1 MHFTFSRVIV
11 ALAVGVTLS
20 GAGAQAQD
28 AVAPA
33 AAPVPAMVEITS
45 VDALFDEVREDL
57 RAAAEAGDS
66 AAALALARS
75 LFNDPDPEKQAE
87 GVGYLER
94 AAEAGAREA
103 IEQLGELYA
112 DGGYGVVP
120 DPAKARE
127 TYERAVKAGS
137 LEALASLGQ
146 LLLNTDFSAEGQK
159 RGLEMLEQAAEAGQ
173 VAAANRLAEIY
184 LGGLG
189 VDPDVEKALH
199 YYGVGL
205 INDSEGA
212 VVGLGD
218 ALRTGTR
225 QLAPNPKVAMDLFQR
240 AADKGEAGA
249 MRRIASMYLNGEAVA
264 QDVVRAEQMLTELA
278 EAGDAQSFVDLGD
291 LYREG
296 TFVTADMPKA
306 VGFYEKASALGFN
319 AGTTRLAGLY
329 LAGAEGVP
337 INVKRSLDY
346 YNEAVEGGSTGA
358 MRSLA
363 DLYLEGTILNPDP
376 ERAIELLERAATFGD
391 SASAERLATIYAQN
405 DPFPADYEKVKSYLD
420 LALAMG
426 NTRAVINV
434 ATAIAEGP
442 LARSQRD
449 ASFELLSGAVSSGVP
464 GAAARLAR
472 LQLDGLFPAQG
483 LSGVMTMLNDS
494 ATKGDQASARFL
506 LQLYRDGYGLLLQ
519 PDLKAAEAF
528 LATIE
533 PVLGAEGAAIER
545 IGLAVQQGDDPETLE
560 AISAQFDKLSRASVA
575 DSLNDLRRQSA
586 RAYVYVLQKRLQAL
600 GLYDGTLNGTLDGV
614 TIRAFQ
620 AACREAN
627 AVQAC
632 APGPLTA
639 GTARAL
645 ADFIWSAQS

>member
-1 MHFTFSRVIV
+1 
-11 ALAVGVTLS
+11 
-20 GAGAQAQD
+20 
-28 AVAPA
+28 
-33 AAPVPAMVEITS
+33 MVEITS
-45 VDALFDEVREDL
+45 VEALFEEVREDL
-57 RAAAEAGDS
+57 RVAAEANS
-66 AAALALARS
+66 AASLAMARS
-75 LFNDPDPEKQAE
+75 LFSDPDPAKQAE
-87 GVGYLER
+87 GVDYLVR
-94 AAEAGAREA
+94 AAEAGARDA

-112 DGGYGVVP
+112 NGGYRFAP

-137 LEALASLGQ
+137 LVALASLGQ
-146 LLLNTDFSAEGQK
+146 LLLNTDFSLRDRSAASKCSNRPPRPDRCRRRTALQK
-159 RGLEMLEQAAEAGQ
+159 SILAALEL
-173 VAAANRLAEIY
+173 
-184 LGGLG
+184 
-189 VDPDVEKALH
+189 DPDVEKALH

-205 INDSEGA
+205 INESEGA
-212 VVGLGD
+212 IVGLGD

-225 QLAPNPKVAMDLFQR
+225 QLAANPKVAMDLFQR
-240 AADKGEAGA
+240 AADKGQAGA
-249 MRRIASMYLNGEAVA
+249 TRRIASMYLNGEAVA
-264 QDVVRAEQMLTELA
+264 QDIVRAEQMLTELA

-291 LYREG
+291 LYRDG
-296 TFVTADMPKA
+296 IFVATDVPKA
-306 VGFYEKASALGFN
+306 VGFYERASALNFN

-337 INVKRSLDY
+337 INVKRSLEY

-363 DLYLEGTILNPDP
+363 DLYLEGRILSPDP
-376 ERAIELLERAATFGD
+376 QQAIDLLERAATFGD

-405 DPFPADYEKVKSYLD
+405 DPFPADYDKVKSYLD

-449 ASFELLSGAVSSGVP
+449 ASFELLSSAVSSGVP

-483 LSGVMTMLNDS
+483 LSGVMSMLNRFRHQ
-494 ATKGDQASARFL
+494 GDQASARFL

-519 PDLKAAEAF
+519 PDLKAAESF

-545 IGLAVQQGDDPETLE
+545 IGLPC
-560 AISAQFDKLSRASVA
+560 SRAMTP
-575 DSLNDLRRQSA
+575 RRWRPSA
-586 RAYVYVLQKRLQAL
+586 RSS
-600 GLYDGTLNGTLDGV
+600 TT
-614 TIRAFQ
+614 F
-620 AACREAN
+620 
-627 AVQAC
+627 
-632 APGPLTA
+632 PGPALPTA
-639 GTARAL
+639 
-645 ADFIWSAQS
+645 